1 MDETTMALLTGL
13 LGTAIGAVL
22 IGGALLAAYLV
33 GRERGRRAARDE
45 APESLSAADVRL
57 RLLEEGYQGL
67 RHDVDQM
74 NARLPAGER
83 IDRR

>member
-1 MDETTMALLTGL
+1 MALLTGL

-22 IGGALLAAYLV
+22 IGGALLASYLI

-45 APESLSAADVRL
+45 APESLNTDDVRL

-67 RHDVDQM
+67 RREVDQM
-74 NARLPAGER
+74 NARLPTPDAR